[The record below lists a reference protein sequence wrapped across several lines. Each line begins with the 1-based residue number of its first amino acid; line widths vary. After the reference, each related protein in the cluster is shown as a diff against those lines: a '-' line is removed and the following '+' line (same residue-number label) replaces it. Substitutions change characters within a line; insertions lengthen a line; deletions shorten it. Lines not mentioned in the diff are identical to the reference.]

1 MRKLIWLIPLAAFF
15 LNPSF
20 ACTDEPQF
28 QYGAE
33 EMRAAVAGD
42 WSVTIT
48 PDGGTATQVTVH
60 VDQSAT
66 APGAGASRAPAPGVL
81 RAAYACGT
89 RTLVKPAG
97 ACIDIS
103 QMPLDV
109 TYVSGDASFATAA
122 LSGEFTVFSLTF
134 EVGDLTMTLGPYR
147 ITTQVSADGTPGAAN
162 IVPSGPGGVTGTVTV
177 SH

>member
-1 MRKLIWLIPLAAFF
+1 MRRLIWLIPLAAFF

-60 VDQSAT
+60 IDQSAT
-66 APGAGASRAPAPGVL
+66 AATASRAPARAIV
-81 RAAYACGT
+81 RAAQACGT

-97 ACIDIS
+97 ACIDLS
-103 QMPLDV
+103 EMPLDV
-109 TYVSGDASFATAA
+109 TYVSGDASFTSAA
-122 LSGEFTVFSLTF
+122 LSGEFAVLGLAFVT
-134 EVGDLTMTLGPYR
+134 GDLSLILGPYR
-147 ITTQVSADGTPGAAN
+147 ILARVNADGSPGVAN
-162 IVPSGPGGVTGTVTV
+162 LVGVGQTGTVAV
-177 SH
+177 SR

>member
-1 MRKLIWLIPLAAFF
+1 MRRLIWLIPLAAFF

-33 EMRAAVAGD
+33 EMRAAVAGA

-60 VDQSAT
+60 IDQSAT
-66 APGAGASRAPAPGVL
+66 AATASRAPARAIV
-81 RAAYACGT
+81 RAAQACGT

-97 ACIDIS
+97 ACIDLS
-103 QMPLDV
+103 EMPLDV
-109 TYVSGDASFATAA
+109 TYVSGDASFTNAA
-122 LSGEFTVFSLTF
+122 LSGSFTVWGLTF
-134 EVGDLTMTLGPYR
+134 GVGDLNMMLGSYPVR
-147 ITTQVSADGTPGAAN
+147 VKVNADGSLGDASILPT
-162 IVPSGPGGVTGTVTV
+162 GPGGVTGTVTV
-177 SH
+177 SR

>member
-1 MRKLIWLIPLAAFF
+1 MRRLIWLIPLAAFF

-60 VDQSAT
+60 IDQSAT
-66 APGAGASRAPAPGVL
+66 AA
-81 RAAYACGT
+81 
-89 RTLVKPAG
+89 
-97 ACIDIS
+97 
-103 QMPLDV
+103 
-109 TYVSGDASFATAA
+109 
-122 LSGEFTVFSLTF
+122 
-134 EVGDLTMTLGPYR
+134 
-147 ITTQVSADGTPGAAN
+147 
-162 IVPSGPGGVTGTVTV
+162 
-177 SH
+177 